1 MFSDNMV
8 DIISEL
14 TVSFV
19 AILPVLLTAIAFIIA
34 GYFIGVVVKIIISKL
49 LGKMGL
55 DEWFEEQNLLAAIG
69 NKSVSEVAGTIAKW
83 YIFFIFLKQSVEL
96 VNLVTLN
103 EVLGFWIQYALL
115 IIVALCVIIGGM
127 IIGRF
132 ARNAIET
139 SKHSLSKVFGLGV
152 EIIVVYIAV
161 VMAIDILMLPTTLLE
176 FAFLIALAGIVLSV
190 SLMVGIGFGLAMKD
204 EAKVIIKELKKPI
217 KK

>member
-1 MFSDNMV
+1 MADILNSLMISFSEALPGLV
-8 DIISEL
+8 LAII
-14 TVSFV
+14 F
-19 AILPVLLTAIAFIIA
+19 IVL
-34 GYFIGVVVKIIISKL
+34 GYAIGVVIKIIISKL
-49 LGKMGL
+49 LSSMGL

-96 VNLVTLN
+96 VNLITLN
-103 EVLGFWIQYALL
+103 EVLGFWIQYAMLV
-115 IIVALCVIIGGM
+115 IVALCVIIGGM

-139 SKHSLSKVFGLGV
+139 SKHSLSKIFGLGV

-176 FAFLIALAGIVLSV
+176 FAFLIALAGIVLAV
-190 SLMVGIGFGLAMKD
+190 SLMAGIGFGLAMKD
-204 EAKVIIKELKKPI
+204 EAKVIIKELKKPL